1 MVLYAF
7 LEALSIVFGNF
18 TLLLGL
24 ITSIY
29 HSSRLCPASTR
40 GPHAPVSRSHSQAC
54 VSHMSTH
61 GKPFAAHVAS
71 CHLIRC
77 LLPLLQVS
85 LGGLLS
91 SGHFE
96 LEHDLHA
103 LMRGI
108 KDSLLSCCV
117 AFLFF
122 SFFGGGFFM
131 LYCCS

>member
-1 MVLYAF
+1 
-7 LEALSIVFGNF
+7 
-18 TLLLGL
+18 
-24 ITSIY
+24 
-29 HSSRLCPASTR
+29 
-40 GPHAPVSRSHSQAC
+40 
-54 VSHMSTH
+54 MSTH

-122 SFFGGGFFM
+122 FFFWGGLFYVILLF
-131 LYCCS
+131 LNLCLSLSLFVFAFSVSLHAFR